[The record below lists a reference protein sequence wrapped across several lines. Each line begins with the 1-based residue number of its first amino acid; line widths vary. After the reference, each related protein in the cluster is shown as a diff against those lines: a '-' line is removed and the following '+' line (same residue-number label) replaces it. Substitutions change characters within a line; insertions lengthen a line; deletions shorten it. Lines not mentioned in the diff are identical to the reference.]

1 MRKNKGIIKIISEK
15 TGIENIYKY
24 KLKEILVNKKS
35 LSKIII
41 QKMRIKLKKL
51 KKNLKISFQIKEKQ
65 ENNNQTSKENI
76 IKPENASEFWT
87 LTLNLPIM
95 FSIVYF
101 IVDTIY
107 KYKMKEK
114 FHLPSKYF
122 SIDFKNTVFYMIF
135 SIIVLPLLFWV
146 WFKDNKDNKDN
157 NMNKKLIFMICI
169 ILFFFIINKL
179 LKLEI
184 FILYVLF
191 YLLVLFSTFFF
202 FIMYLEK
209 RSIKIIILFFL
220 IILLIMMPYFL
231 FFLKECY
238 TKIKNIPNEIFYGVI
253 ILIIIINLISIIFV
267 NKNIRKKENT
277 KNLIFL
283 FFIYYYIVIL
293 LFSGYLM
300 PEIMTEKT
308 EYEIIKIN
316 EEDKVVITTYEGK
329 YLIADFNIFQ
339 DISTITIDTENYKL
353 IDVVSDKIEKIQYKD
368 FKDFK
373 YIYTGKE
380 GMKIKHLLL
389 RDL

>member
-24 KLKEILVNKKS
+24 ELKEILVNKKN

-41 QKMRIKLKKL
+41 QKIKIKLKKL

-76 IKPENASEFWT
+76 IKPKSASEFWT

-114 FHLPSKYF
+114 FYLPSEYF

-146 WFKDNKDNKDN
+146 WFKDNKDN
-157 NMNKKLIFMICI
+157 NMNKKLISMICI

-209 RSIKIIILFFL
+209 RLIKIIILFFL
-220 IILLIMMPYFL
+220 LFLLIKMPYFL

-300 PEIMTEKT
+300 PEIMTEKNN
-308 EYEIIKIN
+308 YEILYQNGK
-316 EEDKVVITTYEGK
+316 EVRVVIATYEDK
-329 YLIADFNIFQ
+329 YLIADGIIEDIEDKNNNKKKILNINT
-339 DISTITIDTENYKL
+339 DNYKF
-353 IDVVSDKIEKIQYKD
+353 IKIEEAENIQYLKFD
-368 FKDFK
+368 EVNPPNSK
-373 YIYTGKE
+373 
-380 GMKIKHLLL
+380 KIKIAVQY
-389 RDL
+389 

>member
-1 MRKNKGIIKIISEK
+1 
-15 TGIENIYKY
+15 
-24 KLKEILVNKKS
+24 
-35 LSKIII
+35 
-41 QKMRIKLKKL
+41 
-51 KKNLKISFQIKEKQ
+51 
-65 ENNNQTSKENI
+65 
-76 IKPENASEFWT
+76 
-87 LTLNLPIM
+87 M

-300 PEIMTEKT
+300 PEIMTEKNN
-308 EYEIIKIN
+308 YEILYQNGK
-316 EEDKVVITTYEGK
+316 EVRVVIATYEDK
-329 YLIADFNIFQ
+329 YLIADGIIEDIEDKNNNKKILNINT
-339 DISTITIDTENYKL
+339 DNYKF
-353 IDVVSDKIEKIQYKD
+353 IKIEEAENIQYLKFD
-368 FKDFK
+368 EVNPPNSK
-373 YIYTGKE
+373 
-380 GMKIKHLLL
+380 KIKIAVQY
-389 RDL
+389 

>member
-24 KLKEILVNKKS
+24 ELKEILVNKKN

-41 QKMRIKLKKL
+41 QKIRIKLKKL

-76 IKPENASEFWT
+76 IKPKSASEFWT

-114 FHLPSKYF
+114 FYLPSEYF

-157 NMNKKLIFMICI
+157 NMNKKLISMICI

-209 RSIKIIILFFL
+209 RLIKIIILFFL
-220 IILLIMMPYFL
+220 LFLLIKMPYFL

-300 PEIMTEKT
+300 PEIMTEKNN
-308 EYEIIKIN
+308 YEILYQNGK
-316 EEDKVVITTYEGK
+316 EVRVVIATYEDK
-329 YLIADFNIFQ
+329 YLIADGIIEDIEDKNNNKKILNINT
-339 DISTITIDTENYKL
+339 DNYKF
-353 IDVVSDKIEKIQYKD
+353 IKIEEAENIQYRKFD
-368 FKDFK
+368 EVNPPDSK
-373 YIYTGKE
+373 
-380 GMKIKHLLL
+380 KIKIAVQY
-389 RDL
+389 

>member
-1 MRKNKGIIKIISEK
+1 MRKNKRIIKIISEK

-24 KLKEILVNKKS
+24 ELKEILVNKKN

-41 QKMRIKLKKL
+41 QKIRIKLKKL

-76 IKPENASEFWT
+76 IKPKSASEFWT

-114 FHLPSKYF
+114 FYLPSEYF

-146 WFKDNKDNKDN
+146 WFKDNKDN
-157 NMNKKLIFMICI
+157 NMNKKLISMICI

-209 RSIKIIILFFL
+209 RLIKIIILFFL
-220 IILLIMMPYFL
+220 LFLLIKMPYFL

-300 PEIMTEKT
+300 PEIMTEKNN
-308 EYEIIKIN
+308 YEILYQNGK
-316 EEDKVVITTYEGK
+316 EVRVVIATYEDK
-329 YLIADFNIFQ
+329 YLIADGIIEDIEDKNNNKKILNINT
-339 DISTITIDTENYKL
+339 DNYKF
-353 IDVVSDKIEKIQYKD
+353 IKIEEAENIQYLKFD
-368 FKDFK
+368 EVNPPNSK
-373 YIYTGKE
+373 
-380 GMKIKHLLL
+380 KIKIAVQY
-389 RDL
+389 

>member
-24 KLKEILVNKKS
+24 ELKEILVNKKN

-41 QKMRIKLKKL
+41 QKIRIKLKKL

-76 IKPENASEFWT
+76 IKPKSASEFWT

-114 FHLPSKYF
+114 FYLPSEYF

-146 WFKDNKDNKDN
+146 WFKDNKDN
-157 NMNKKLIFMICI
+157 NMNKKLISMICI

-209 RSIKIIILFFL
+209 RLIKIIILFFL
-220 IILLIMMPYFL
+220 LFLLIKMPYFL
-231 FFLKECY
+231 FFLKERY

-300 PEIMTEKT
+300 PEIMTEKNN
-308 EYEIIKIN
+308 YEILYQNGK
-316 EEDKVVITTYEGK
+316 EVRVVIATYEDK
-329 YLIADFNIFQ
+329 YLIADGIIEDIEDKNNNKKILNINT
-339 DISTITIDTENYKL
+339 DNYKF
-353 IDVVSDKIEKIQYKD
+353 IKIEEAENIQYLKFD
-368 FKDFK
+368 EVNPPNSK
-373 YIYTGKE
+373 
-380 GMKIKHLLL
+380 KIKIAVQY
-389 RDL
+389 

>member
-24 KLKEILVNKKS
+24 ELKEILVNKKN

-41 QKMRIKLKKL
+41 QKIRIKLKKL

-76 IKPENASEFWT
+76 IKPKSASEFWT

-114 FHLPSKYF
+114 FYLPSEYF

-146 WFKDNKDNKDN
+146 WFKDN
-157 NMNKKLIFMICI
+157 NMNKKLISMICI

-209 RSIKIIILFFL
+209 RLIKIIILFFL
-220 IILLIMMPYFL
+220 LFLLIKMPYFL

-300 PEIMTEKT
+300 PEIMTEKNN
-308 EYEIIKIN
+308 YEILYQNGK
-316 EEDKVVITTYEGK
+316 EVRVVIATYEDK
-329 YLIADFNIFQ
+329 YLIADGIIEDIEDKNNNKKILNINT
-339 DISTITIDTENYKL
+339 DNYKF
-353 IDVVSDKIEKIQYKD
+353 IKIEEAENIQYLKFD
-368 FKDFK
+368 EVNPPNSK
-373 YIYTGKE
+373 
-380 GMKIKHLLL
+380 KIKIAVQY
-389 RDL
+389 